1 MDARCADTRRPQ
13 KEVRMEAIQS
23 RARLANGASARQTAR
38 PAVPISRADAEEA
51 LRASDGGPV
60 ELRFDVVRG
69 ADDAAARTFSLQW
82 DPVDLEELLESAK
95 GDEFA
100 LVFDAAELERAI
112 DEPDV
117 EAQGIREKA
126 AVLTVAVA
134 AMAGTAGSAS
144 AYGYASAGP
153 AQAAG
158 ASGSGYVVPAGASEA
173 LVDQSSVG
181 ASGTGYVVPAGES
194 AALVD
199 DAAAAGAS
207 GTGYVVPAGE
217 SEALVND
224 AEAAGA
230 SGTGYV
236 VPAGQSTAIVNQEP
250 AAASAGGRTLST
262 AGAAGIGTG
271 IALLITG
278 AGFVAVRGKRRP
290 DDAGLSPA

>member
-1 MDARCADTRRPQ
+1 
-13 KEVRMEAIQS
+13 MEAIQS
-23 RARLANGASARQTAR
+23 RARLAKSASARQTAR
-38 PAVPISRADAEEA
+38 PAVPIWRADAEEA
-51 LRASDGGPV
+51 LRASDGDPV

-144 AYGYASAGP
+144 AYGYASVAGP

-194 AALVD
+194 AALV
-199 DAAAAGAS
+199 
-207 GTGYVVPAGE
+207 
-217 SEALVND
+217 ND
-224 AEAAGA
+224 AGAAGA

-262 AGAAGIGTG
+262 AGVAGIGTG

-278 AGFVAVRGKRRP
+278 AGFVAVQGKRRP
-290 DDAGLSPA
+290 HDPGLSPA